1 MHPSAHGSSDP
12 FPLDADDFNMS
23 YIIELR
29 KALDEAGF
37 ADTKIVAPDLNKA
50 AAEAFIQQW
59 LAEPP
64 GSPLRRATYALGF
77 HYPNTLMSDAAHATG
92 LPLWA
97 SEDSSTVA
105 VPPDA
110 PCVPTNSALLVPLAA
125 PDGGATTRRPTPH
138 PRAKPGGGCLA
149 RTFNQNFLNGNI
161 SSSIVW
167 NLVTSRPLQL
177 RWLRLP
183 CSCMQPQPW
192 LQQPSR
198 HG

>member
-1 MHPSAHGSSDP
+1 
-12 FPLDADDFNMS
+12 MS

-77 HYPNTLMSDAAHATG
+77 HYPNTLVSDAAHATG

-110 PCVPTNSALLVPLAA
+110 PCVPTN
-125 PDGGATTRRPTPH
+125 H
-138 PRAKPGGGCLA
+138 CLC
-149 RTFNQNFLNGNI
+149 
-161 SSSIVW
+161 
-167 NLVTSRPLQL
+167 P
-177 RWLRLP
+177 WLRLTAVQRRAGRP
-183 CSCMQPQPW
+183 
-192 LQQPSR
+192 R
-198 HG
+198 THERNREAAA

>member
-1 MHPSAHGSSDP
+1 
-12 FPLDADDFNMS
+12 MS

-110 PCVPTNSALLVPLAA
+110 PCVPINAALLLPLAA

-161 SSSIVW
+161 SSTVVW
-167 NLVTSRPLQL
+167 NLVTSRPLRTIVML
-177 RWLRLP
+177 SPICFVRLANP
-183 CSCMQPQPW
+183 RSIHYFRVAVGLYGTDVCDGPD
-192 LQQPSR
+192 R
-198 HG
+198 R